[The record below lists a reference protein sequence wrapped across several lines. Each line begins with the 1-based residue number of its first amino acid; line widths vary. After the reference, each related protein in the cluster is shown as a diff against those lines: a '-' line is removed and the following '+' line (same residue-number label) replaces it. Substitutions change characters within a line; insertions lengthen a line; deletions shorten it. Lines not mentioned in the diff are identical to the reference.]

1 MTIGCLY
8 CGLQLPD
15 TADFCPECGRPIE
28 DAIRVERG
36 RKIRR
41 TNMAIGCLYCGL
53 QLPDTADFCPECG
66 RSIERGFEIRPIL
79 ESEFDGLG
87 KEMKGKVNKLP
98 ICRGSM
104 IESEKSNEE
113 GRPLSFV

>member
-1 MTIGCLY
+1 VAL
-8 CGLQLPD
+8 LK
-15 TADFCPECGRPIE
+15 
-28 DAIRVERG
+28 RG
-36 RKIRR
+36 KIRR
-41 TNMAIGCLYCGL
+41 TTMAIGCLYCGL

-66 RSIERGFEIRPIL
+66 RPIERGFEIRPIL

-98 ICRGSM
+98 ICRGSI

-113 GRPLSFV
+113 GRALSFV